1 MKLSSKLKSPNT
13 LFILSMIMVLTAA
26 LTWIIPSG
34 EYETFEKNG
43 QNLVVPG
50 SYHNVESNP
59 QGIGDLFMSPL
70 NGFVDAA
77 LIIGFILII
86 GGVFYVFKRTE
97 AVDSAIKSIAKAH
110 KTSRL
115 IQILVIPIFM
125 IIFSLAGAVFG
136 MSEEIIPFVLIFI
149 PLALALGYDT
159 ITGLAIPFVGAGVGF
174 AAAFINPF
182 TLGVAQGIAELPPLS
197 GFEYRVIIWIVIT
210 AIAITFVS
218 LYARKIKKN
227 LKLSITYDRD
237 MLKKKEINLDEISNF
252 KGIDKQHKLVMFTFL
267 IGLVVMVF
275 GVLNH
280 GWYIGEISAVFL
292 LTGIVV
298 GIVGKLTINEISES
312 FVIGVKDLAA
322 TALVVALA
330 RGILV
335 IAQDGKIIDTML
347 YALSESIR
355 SFHPII
361 SSQAMFI
368 IQTGIN
374 FFIPS
379 GSGQAALTMPI
390 MAPLGDLVGVSRQ
403 TAVLAFQFG
412 DGFSNMIIPTSGV
425 TMGVLSLA
433 EIPWEKWARWILPLE
448 VIFLIAGLILLIPPF
463 LFNWH

>member
-1 MKLSSKLKSPNT
+1 MKALSKLKSPNT
-13 LFILSMIMVLTAA
+13 FLILSMIMALTAA

-34 EYETFEKNG
+34 EYQTFEKNG
-43 QNLVVPG
+43 QILVMPD
-50 SYHNVESNP
+50 SYHYVESNP
-59 QGIGDLFMSPL
+59 QGIGDLFMGPL

-77 LIIGFILII
+77 LIIGFILVI
-86 GGVFYVFKRTE
+86 GGVFYVFKKTE

-136 MSEEIIPFVLIFI
+136 MSEEIIPFVLLFI
-149 PLALALGYDT
+149 PLALALGYDS
-159 ITGLAIPFVGAGVGF
+159 IIGLAIPFVGAGAGF

-197 GFEYRVIIWIVIT
+197 GFEYRVIAWFVVT
-210 AIAITFVS
+210 GVTTTFVY
-218 LYARKIKKN
+218 LYAQKIKKN
-227 LKLSITYDRD
+227 PNLSITYKTDIP
-237 MLKKKEINLDEISNF
+237 KKKQLNFDEIDNF
-252 KGIDKQHKLVMFTFL
+252 KGIDNQHKLVMFLFL
-267 IGLVVMVF
+267 LGLVVMVY
-275 GVLNH
+275 GVLNF
-280 GWYIGEISAVFL
+280 GWYILEISAVFL
-292 LTGIVV
+292 ITGIIV
-298 GIVGKLTINEISES
+298 GIAGKLTINEITDS
-312 FVIGVKDLAA
+312 FIIGVKDLAS

-335 IAQDGKIIDTML
+335 IARDGKIIDSIL
-347 YALSESIR
+347 YALSNAIS

-361 SSQAMFI
+361 SAQAMFI
-368 IQTGIN
+368 VQTCIN

-433 EIPWEKWARWILPLE
+433 GIPWEKWARWILPLE
-448 VIFLIAGLILLIPPF
+448 IILILVGFILLIPPF
-463 LFNWH
+463 LIQWH

>member
-1 MKLSSKLKSPNT
+1 MKMSSKLKSPNT
-13 LFILSMIMVLTAA
+13 LFILSMIMVLTAT

-34 EYETFEKNG
+34 EYDTFEKNG
-43 QNLVVPG
+43 QNLVLPG

-59 QGIGDLFMSPL
+59 QGLDDLFMGPL
-70 NGFVDAA
+70 NGFVDAS

-86 GGVFYVFKRTE
+86 GGVFYVFKKTE

-149 PLALALGYDT
+149 PMALALGYDSV
-159 ITGLAIPFVGAGVGF
+159 TGLAIPFVGAGVGF

-197 GFEYRVIIWIVIT
+197 GFEYRVIIWIIIT
-210 AIAITFVS
+210 AIAIIFVS

-227 LKLSITYDRD
+227 PKLSFTYEGDIP
-237 MLKKKEINLDEISNF
+237 KKKQINLDEISNF
-252 KGIDKQHKLVMFTFL
+252 NGIDKQHKLVMFVFL
-267 IGLVVMVF
+267 IGLVVMVY

-280 GWYIGEISAVFL
+280 GWYIVEISAVFL
-292 LTGIVV
+292 ITGIAV
-298 GIVGKLTINEISES
+298 GIVGKLTINEITES
-312 FVIGVKDLAA
+312 FVLGVKDLAA

-335 IAQDGKIIDTML
+335 IASDGKIIDTML
-347 YALSESIR
+347 YALSESIS

-361 SSQAMFI
+361 SAQAMFI
-368 IQTGIN
+368 IQTCIN

-433 EIPWEKWARWILPLE
+433 GIPWEKWARWILPLE
-448 VIFLIAGLILLIPPF
+448 VIFLITGLILLIPPF